1 MQEIAELEA
10 CAEASENAEKSSPHR
25 RSVAQPASKGD
36 EIAEL
41 SRDLTERAES
51 AAAAIALAQQARVAD
66 ATRVVGFFLSFC
78 DFQ

>member
-10 CAEASENAEKSSPHR
+10 CAEASENAEKSSHR

-66 ATRVVGFFLSFC
+66 ARRVVGFSLFLC
-78 DFQ
+78 GFQ